1 MRKSI
6 KIQIAVSFIGLIT
19 AILLSSL
26 LANKQFLE
34 KYYIYHKQ
42 SALLN
47 VYEEMQEI
55 VNSRDSERNM
65 LEALD
70 EMVEVNNIM
79 FVLVSEDG
87 TQVISSASNE
97 RQREEMVAQLFGH
110 IMHLHSDESDVL
122 KKSERYEILRIKN
135 VMTGGE
141 YIEMWGNLRRG
152 GTFLIRTPMESIRES
167 AVLSNRL
174 SGAIMVVMTLLGSVL
189 IWMFSRRIANPIK
202 ELAELS
208 KRMANLDFNAK
219 YTSGGKNEIGVLGRN
234 FNVMSEKL
242 EGTIAELKRAN
253 YELQKDIEK
262 KEKME
267 QMRTEFIG
275 NISHELKTPIA
286 LIQGYAEGLKE
297 NITGNAA
304 QREFYC
310 DVIVDESMKM
320 NRLVQNLLT
329 LNQLEVGE
337 ETVTFERFNVVEMI
351 RGVVESNAIV
361 IEQKDVHVEICAED
375 TVYVWADEWKAEQV
389 LSNYFSNALHHVSEA
404 GTIRISVALLEEKG
418 TARITVYNT
427 GERIPEEDIDQ
438 VWNKFYK
445 VDKARTREYGG
456 NGIGLSIVKAIME
469 SFQRNYGVK
478 NEEEGVTF
486 WYELDV
492 R

>member
-167 AVLSNRL
+167 AILSNRL

-208 KRMANLDFNAK
+208 KRMADLDFNAK

-351 RGVVESNAIV
+351 RGVVESTAIV

-445 VDKARTREYGG
+445 VDKAHTSEYGG
-456 NGIGLSIVKAIME
+456 NGIGLSIVKAIMD
-469 SFQRNYGVK
+469 SFHQAYGVK
-478 NEEEGVTF
+478 NFKNGVMF
-486 WYELDV
+486 WFELDV

>member
-469 SFQRNYGVK
+469 SFQRDYGVK

>member
-174 SGAIMVVMTLLGSVL
+174 SGAIMVVMTLLGSIL

-469 SFQRNYGVK
+469 SFQRDYGVK

>member
-47 VYEEMQEI
+47 VYEEMQKI

-469 SFQRNYGVK
+469 SFQRDYGVK

>member
-6 KIQIAVSFIGLIT
+6 RIQIAVSFIGLIT

-47 VYEEMQEI
+47 VYEEMQKI

-167 AVLSNRL
+167 AILSNRL

-469 SFQRNYGVK
+469 SFQRDYGVK

>member
-6 KIQIAVSFIGLIT
+6 RIQIAVSFIGLIT

-47 VYEEMQEI
+47 VYEEMQKI

-337 ETVTFERFNVVEMI
+337 ETVTFERLF
-351 RGVVESNAIV
+351 
-361 IEQKDVHVEICAED
+361 
-375 TVYVWADEWKAEQV
+375 
-389 LSNYFSNALHHVSEA
+389 
-404 GTIRISVALLEEKG
+404 
-418 TARITVYNT
+418 AR
-427 GERIPEEDIDQ
+427 
-438 VWNKFYK
+438 
-445 VDKARTREYGG
+445 
-456 NGIGLSIVKAIME
+456 
-469 SFQRNYGVK
+469 
-478 NEEEGVTF
+478 
-486 WYELDV
+486 
-492 R
+492 

>member
-167 AVLSNRL
+167 AILSNRL

-469 SFQRNYGVK
+469 SFQRDYGVK

-492 R
+492 S

>member
-26 LANKQFLE
+26 LANRQFLE
-34 KYYIYHKQ
+34 KYYIRHKQ

-55 VNSRDSERNM
+55 VGSKDSEHNM

-110 IMHLHSDESDVL
+110 IMNLHSDKGELL
-122 KKSERYEILRIKN
+122 KKSERYEIRRSRN
-135 VMTGGE
+135 VMNGGE

-174 SGAIMVVMTLLGSVL
+174 SGAIMVVMTLLGSIL
-189 IWMFSRRIANPIK
+189 IWLFSRRIANPIK

-219 YTSGGKNEIGVLGRN
+219 YTSGGENEIGVLGRN
-234 FNVMSEKL
+234 FNVMSAKL

-329 LNQLEVGE
+329 LNQLEVGT
-337 ETVTFERFNVVEMI
+337 ETVTFERFNVVAMI
-351 RGVVESNAIV
+351 KGVVESNAIV
-361 IEQKDVHVEICAED
+361 IEQKGVHVEICAED
-375 TVYVWADEWKAEQV
+375 AVYVWADEWKAEQV

-404 GTIRISVALLEEKG
+404 GEIRISVAILEEKG
-418 TARITVYNT
+418 TARIAVYNT
-427 GERIPEEDIDQ
+427 GERIPEEDIDHI
-438 VWNKFYK
+438 WNKFYK

-456 NGIGLSIVKAIME
+456 NGIGLSIVKAVME
-469 SFQRNYGVK
+469 SFQRDYGVK

>member
-110 IMHLHSDESDVL
+110 IMHLHSDESDIL

-469 SFQRNYGVK
+469 SFQRDYGVK

>member
-375 TVYVWADEWKAEQV
+375 KVYVWADEWKAEQV

-469 SFQRNYGVK
+469 SFQRDYGVK

>member
-167 AVLSNRL
+167 AILSNRL

-208 KRMANLDFNAK
+208 KRMADLDFNAK

-469 SFQRNYGVK
+469 SFQRDYGVK